1 MSIFT
6 RNGDSGMTSLAGG
19 KRVPKD
25 DLRVEA
31 YGTLDELN
39 SFVGRLKS
47 LTNEGQLEDIQRM
60 LFAIGGYLAYEEAT
74 SFSVPS
80 DDVSCIER
88 LREEI
93 ESELVPLQRF
103 ILPGGSEAA
112 SVCHICRTVCRR
124 AERRMITFS
133 NTVGREIDEK
143 AFRYINRLSDYFFVL
158 ARKINKDAGIEDV
171 FL

>member
-19 KRVPKD
+19 KRVLKD

-39 SFVGRLKS
+39 SFVGLLKS
-47 LTNEGQLEDIQRM
+47 LTNEGQLEDIQRK

-74 SFSVPS
+74 SSGVTS

-88 LREEI
+88 LIREI

-124 AERRMITFS
+124 AERRMITLRKLLMWGWMIVHS
-133 NTVGREIDEK
+133 STSIDC
-143 AFRYINRLSDYFFVL
+143 RTISSCWL
-158 ARKINKDAGIEDV
+158 AN
-171 FL
+171 